1 MIRRATIAD
10 MPELMRMAFEF
21 HKAAN
26 LRRLALFEVST
37 DSWRDWLGKCVENPC
52 AVCLV
57 AEDAPAEGT
66 SFAPVVCGFLAG
78 VVFPAYW
85 NPKILAAHECN
96 IWVDKDHRG
105 KGLGGELLEAFT
117 KWGESVG
124 AVLVA
129 SGSTV
134 HMGPKEMGRLLMAHG
149 FQLEERTYSKRVQS
163 CRG

>member
-26 LRRLALFEVST
+26 LRRLASFEVSA
-37 DSWRDWLGKCVENPC
+37 DSWKDWLGKCIESPC

-57 AEDAPAEGT
+57 AEAGGDGT
-66 SFAPVVCGFLAG
+66 AFANVVCGFLAG

-96 IWVDKDHRG
+96 IWVDPDHRG
-105 KGLGGELLEAFT
+105 KGVGGELIDAFCA
-117 KWGESVG
+117 WGEAAG
-124 AVLVA
+124 AALIA
-129 SGSTV
+129 SGSPV
-134 HMGPKEMGRLLMAHG
+134 HMGPKEMGKLLMAHG